1 MAVNLSVSTQS
12 RKLTVAT
19 KNHNKPTGAGKS
31 SFDLIDVEAFY
42 RELDLKPGITFLD
55 VACGRGAYCL
65 KASEI
70 VGSAGTVCAVD
81 LWPEGIEQLKASA
94 VEKNALNIHAV
105 VSDAGRQIP
114 LDDQVVDVCL
124 MATVLHDF
132 VADQISKQVLH
143 EIVRVMKTDG
153 LLAIVEFK
161 KIDGPPGPPVHI
173 RLSPE
178 AVGDMLVPYG
188 FKQLKLIDLGPFN
201 YLMLFNNSGSR

>member
-1 MAVNLSVSTQS
+1 MATN
-12 RKLTVAT
+12 
-19 KNHNKPTGAGKS
+19 NHNKPTGAGKS
-31 SFDLIDVEAFY
+31 SFDLIDVDAFF
-42 RELDLKPGITFLD
+42 RELDLKAGTTFLD

-70 VGSAGTVCAVD
+70 VGSAGTVYAVD

-94 VEKNALNIHAV
+94 VKKNALNINAF
-105 VSDAGRQIP
+105 VSDAGRHIP
-114 LDDQVVDVCL
+114 VDDQVVDVCL

-132 VADQISKQVLH
+132 VDDQISEEVLH

-153 LLAIVEFK
+153 MLAIVEFK

-178 AVGDMLVPYG
+178 AVGDLLAPYG
-188 FKQLKLIDLGPFN
+188 FAKVKLTDVGPFN
-201 YLMLFNNSGSR
+201 YLMLFHNSGSG